1 MRTFSIVLA
10 FAAMGLL
17 TGTSAALADPLSDI
31 VRDLIEEGADEGD
44 HVVGEELCA
53 RPPQTGS

>member
-1 MRTFSIVLA
+1 MRRLSIALA
-10 FAAMGLL
+10 FGALGLVA
-17 TGTSAALADPLSDI
+17 GASVALADPLPDF
-31 VRDLIEEGADEGD
+31 VREYIEEGADEGD

>member
-1 MRTFSIVLA
+1 
-10 FAAMGLL
+10 
-17 TGTSAALADPLSDI
+17 LADPLSDI

-44 HVVGEELCA
+44 HVVGEELRA